1 MDKYTRACFFPP
13 FLVSCSALWDVTS
26 SGSWGGLVHSGEL
39 ITEMVGGQCD
49 AKWEEGFSAET
60 GCQQS
65 QEGI

>member
-1 MDKYTRACFFPP
+1 M
-13 FLVSCSALWDVTS
+13 
-26 SGSWGGLVHSGEL
+26 HSGEL